1 MGGRSAPSDRHLS
14 QVVMRLS
21 YPSRL
26 ALVGF
31 LWIFGPTATLVHAA
45 DAASAWK
52 EILALDVGPKRD
64 GLKDA
69 ASTEVYLRHLILQ
82 EGALRKF
89 MELPD
94 IGEKA
99 FEAEFRLARVLA
111 IRAEL
116 EMNNELYAQ
125 AQALLDALEPR
136 ATPEQKSHIAFTRI
150 TQWMRRY
157 RFPDKTQRLDLL
169 AAVREFRTRFPEDPR
184 SARLLVEVA
193 TRFDREPELKS
204 SLLSDA
210 KNLAADSGLRQR
222 IADDF
227 SRLSLLGKQLKL
239 SFFDIAGRPIQ
250 LESRRG
256 SPVVILFF
264 AEHSPSSFSVWTKL
278 NAALEKY
285 PKVGRIALSVDE
297 SRAAMER
304 ARKDLSAGWTV
315 GWEEGGWKSP
325 LARRWG
331 INAVPAAWLLDSS
344 GKLVSLDAADALEE
358 QLSALEQ
365 KG

>member
-1 MGGRSAPSDRHLS
+1 MRSLLTVSLS
-14 QVVMRLS
+14 LIGCVCFFGLTAS
-21 YPSRL
+21 L
-26 ALVGF
+26 AKG
-31 LWIFGPTATLVHAA
+31 A
-45 DAASAWK
+45 DAVAAWR
-52 EILALDVGPKRD
+52 EIVALDAGPKRE

-69 ASTEVYLRHLILQ
+69 ASADVYLQHLLLQ
-82 EGALRKF
+82 ESALRKF
-89 MELPD
+89 IDLPD
-94 IGEKA
+94 SGEKR
-99 FEAEFRLARVLA
+99 FEAEFRLARVLG

-116 EMNNELYAQ
+116 EMNDELHAQ
-125 AQALLDALEPR
+125 AQAMLDGLEPR
-136 ATPEQKSHIAFTRI
+136 ASAEQKAHIAFTRI
-150 TQWMRRY
+150 TQWMRRF

-169 AAVREFRTRFPEDPR
+169 AAVREFRNRFPKDPR

-193 TRFDREPELKS
+193 TRFDREPEMKS
-204 SLLSDA
+204 SLLADA
-210 KNLAADSGLRQR
+210 KSLTVDPALKQR

-239 SFFDIAGRPIQ
+239 GFFDTGGRPIQ
-250 LESRRG
+250 LESKRG
-256 SPVVILFF
+256 NPVVILFF
-264 AEHSPSSFSVWTKL
+264 AENSPSSFSVWTKL

-304 ARKDLSAGWTV
+304 ARKDLGAGWTV

-331 INAVPAAWLLDSS
+331 INAVPTAWLLDST
-344 GKLVSLDAADALEE
+344 GRLVSLDAADALEE
-358 QLSALEQ
+358 QLLALGQ

>member
-1 MGGRSAPSDRHLS
+1 
-14 QVVMRLS
+14 MRATIMRFSSTL
-21 YPSRL
+21 L
-26 ALVGF
+26 CALLGC
-31 LWIFGPTATLVHAA
+31 TLVLGFSTSFAHGA
-45 DAASAWK
+45 DAASAWR
-52 EILALDVGPKRD
+52 EIIALDAGPKRE

-69 ASTEVYLRHLILQ
+69 ASTDVYLQHLLLQ

-89 MELPD
+89 IDLPD
-94 IGEKA
+94 SGDKK
-99 FEAEFRLARVLA
+99 FEAEFRLARVLG

-116 EMNNELYAQ
+116 EMNDEMHAQ
-125 AQALLDALEPR
+125 AQAMLDALEPR
-136 ATPEQKSHIAFTRI
+136 ASTEQRAHIAFTRI

-169 AAVREFRTRFPEDPR
+169 AAVREFRNRFPQDPR

-193 TRFDREPELKS
+193 TRFDREPEMKS
-204 SLLSDA
+204 SLLADA
-210 KNLAADSGLRQR
+210 KNLTLDPALKQR

-239 SFFDIAGRPIQ
+239 GFFDTGGRPIQ
-250 LESRRG
+250 LESKRG
-256 SPVVILFF
+256 NPVVILFF
-264 AEHSPSSFSVWTKL
+264 AENSPSSFSVWSKL
-278 NAALEKY
+278 NVVLEKY
-285 PKVGRIALSVDE
+285 PKVGRIALSVDD

-315 GWEEGGWKSP
+315 GWEEGGWRSP

-331 INAVPAAWLLDSS
+331 INAVPTAWLLDAA
-344 GKLVSLDAADALEE
+344 GRLVSLDAADALEQ
-358 QLSALEQ
+358 QLVALGQ

>member
-1 MGGRSAPSDRHLS
+1 MRPCSPVSLSLLGCVCVFGLTAPFAS
-14 QVVMRLS
+14 
-21 YPSRL
+21 
-26 ALVGF
+26 G
-31 LWIFGPTATLVHAA
+31 A
-45 DAASAWK
+45 DAASAWR
-52 EILALDVGPKRD
+52 EILALDAGPKRD

-69 ASTEVYLRHLILQ
+69 ASTDVYLQHLLLQ
-82 EGALRKF
+82 ESALRKF
-89 MELPD
+89 FDLPD
-94 IGEKA
+94 SGDKK
-99 FEAEFRLARVLA
+99 FEAEFRLARVLGL
-111 IRAEL
+111 RAEL
-116 EMNNELYAQ
+116 EMNDKLHAQ
-125 AQALLDALEPR
+125 AQAMLDALEPR
-136 ATPEQKSHIAFTRI
+136 ATTEQKAHIAFTRI

-169 AAVREFRTRFPEDPR
+169 AAVREFRNRFPQDPR

-193 TRFDREPELKS
+193 TRFDREPEMKS

-210 KNLAADSGLRQR
+210 KSLTVDPALKQR

-239 SFFDIAGRPIQ
+239 GFFDAGGRSIQ
-250 LESRRG
+250 LESKRG
-256 SPVVILFF
+256 NPVVILFF
-264 AEHSPSSFSVWTKL
+264 AENSPSSFSVWSKI
-278 NAALEKY
+278 NVALEKY

-331 INAVPAAWLLDSS
+331 INAVPTAWLLDSS
-344 GKLVSLDAADALEE
+344 GRLVSLDAADALEE
-358 QLSALEQ
+358 QLLALGQ